1 MSNPTAKVPSAA
13 STYTPAT
20 LDPDLR
26 SQINTLLLK
35 DDHVTKIQETML
47 HSLHSHPANWPTA
60 VQSHALSLLRSGD
73 ITTFPALVR
82 QVLDDVR
89 QSTQVASLSTNAP
102 GKATNGAA
110 AAAAADVNGK
120 KVNGDVSG
128 RLQGLA
134 IPQAVIDDAL
144 KVARES
150 LEAVCEVD
158 ENGAS

>member
-13 STYTPAT
+13 ATYTPAT

-73 ITTFPALVR
+73 VTTFPALLR

-89 QSTQVASLSTNAP
+89 QSTQAASLSSAP
-102 GKATNGAA
+102 AKATNG
-110 AAAAADVNGK
+110 ADVNGK
-120 KVNGDVSG
+120 KANGDVSG

-134 IPQAVIDDAL
+134 IPQAVVDDAL

-150 LEAVCEVD
+150 LEAVCEVE
-158 ENGAS
+158 ENGTS

>member
-1 MSNPTAKVPSAA
+1 
-13 STYTPAT
+13 
-20 LDPDLR
+20 
-26 SQINTLLLK
+26 
-35 DDHVTKIQETML
+35 ML

-73 ITTFPALVR
+73 ITTYPALVR
-82 QVLDDVR
+82 QVLDDIR
-89 QSTQVASLSTNAP
+89 QSTQAASLSTNASA
-102 GKATNGAA
+102 KVTNGA

-120 KVNGDVSG
+120 KTNGDVSG